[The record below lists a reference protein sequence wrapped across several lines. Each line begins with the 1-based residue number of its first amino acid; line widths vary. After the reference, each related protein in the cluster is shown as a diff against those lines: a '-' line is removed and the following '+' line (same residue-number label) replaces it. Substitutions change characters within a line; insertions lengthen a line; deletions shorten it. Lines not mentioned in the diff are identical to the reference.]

1 MQTAFCEIVFYL
13 HKQPLSHKLQ
23 TKMRSLLNSFHIT
36 RGICKYSW
44 GAGASRKR
52 GNWIKDSMRQDA
64 DYETETGRKTRVE
77 ERKRK
82 SAGDSSLTKWA
93 EKRWLPQTE
102 CHPSH
107 RYPKE
112 REKPLQYSP
121 FQLTKECTTCSILLL
136 TRQIP
141 LTDSHS
147 GAKKGILRMGQPKG
161 KILHRK
167 SKVTSSVGQQKSFT
181 SEAVEV
187 PHSLFT
193 KQHHITIFCESW
205 VMAYFHCFYFFSY
218 IAGLIHRSYVR
229 KISLF
234 SLGISA
240 LLNIV

>member
-1 MQTAFCEIVFYL
+1 MKLFSTYTNSPSVTNY
-13 HKQPLSHKLQ
+13 KQKWDLFSIHFTSQ
-23 TKMRSLLNSFHIT
+23 GEYANIA
-36 RGICKYSW
+36 G

-218 IAGLIHRSYVR
+218 TAGLIHRSYVR

>member
-1 MQTAFCEIVFYL
+1 
-13 HKQPLSHKLQ
+13 
-23 TKMRSLLNSFHIT
+23 
-36 RGICKYSW
+36 
-44 GAGASRKR
+44 
-52 GNWIKDSMRQDA
+52 MRQDA
-64 DYETETGRKTRVE
+64 DYETGRKTRVQ

-82 SAGDSSLTKWA
+82 SGGDSSLTKWA
-93 EKRWLPQTE
+93 EKGWLPQTE

-112 REKPLQYSP
+112 REKPLQYSL

-147 GAKKGILRMGQPKG
+147 GAKKGILRMGQPKE

-167 SKVTSSVGQQKSFT
+167 SKVTSSVGQRKSFT

-205 VMAYFHCFYFFSY
+205 VMAYFHCFYFFLILLVWY
-218 IAGLIHRSYVR
+218 IEAMSGKYHCFLWG
-229 KISLF
+229 F
-234 SLGISA
+234 
-240 LLNIV
+240 LLYWI